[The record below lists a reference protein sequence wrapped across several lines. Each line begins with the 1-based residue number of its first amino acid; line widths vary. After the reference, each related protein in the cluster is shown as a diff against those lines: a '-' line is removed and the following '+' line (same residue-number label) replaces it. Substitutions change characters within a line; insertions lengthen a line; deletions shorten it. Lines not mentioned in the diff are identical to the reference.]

1 MNAETNAGAASGAE
15 FEELLFETRD
25 RIAVITMNRPRALNA
40 RNRRLR
46 QELIRAFHIAEDD
59 PDISVVILTG
69 AGDRAF
75 SVGMDLKEAATEDE
89 NALQARSNYRG
100 FSDSLA
106 LEAVS
111 KPVIAAIRGYA
122 LGGGLELALCCDL
135 RIASE
140 DAQLGFPEANRGM
153 MPGSGATQRL
163 PRLIGPSRALEMM
176 FTGERI
182 SAAEAYRIGLVN
194 QVVPAAQL
202 MAAAETLARKI
213 LASAP
218 VALRL
223 IKEAVR
229 KGLDMSLAQGLELE
243 IDLSA
248 LVSQTDDSSEG
259 IRAFTE
265 KRDPVWRGR

>member
-1 MNAETNAGAASGAE
+1 MHSETNSSSTSGAE
-15 FEELLFETRD
+15 FEELLFERRD
-25 RIAVITMNRPRALNA
+25 RIAVITMNRPHVLNA
-40 RNRRLR
+40 RNRQLR
-46 QELIRAFHIAEDD
+46 QELMRAFLIAEDD
-59 PDISVVILTG
+59 SDIWVVILTG

-89 NALQARSNYRG
+89 DALQSRYNYRK
-100 FSDSLA
+100 FSDTLA

-111 KPVIAAIRGYA
+111 KPVIAAINGYA

-135 RIASE
+135 RIVSE
-140 DAQLGFPEANRGM
+140 GAQLGFPEANRGM

-202 MAAAETLARKI
+202 MTAAETLARKI
-213 LASAP
+213 LSSAP

-229 KGLDMSLAQGLELE
+229 KGLDMSLAQGLAVE
-243 IDLSA
+243 IELSA
-248 LVSQTDDSSEG
+248 LVSQTADSSEG
-259 IRAFTE
+259 VHAFVE